1 MLPFLLETSTENERG
16 LWADYLVTVLVL
28 VVCCFTLIG
37 VSVFYYY
44 RKYPGIKAK
53 QPEIVLISTL
63 SGILISISCIMANN
77 HFYKEKGTFWAFC
90 NFWKAWV
97 QLILG
102 ASVWINCLILRS
114 YRLFRVFIQRKKTT
128 VRFFWAGLAILQSP
142 WLIVG
147 IITSSVNGVKYQTDG
162 GKCSFKTEFMVTYT
176 ILFVINICLLLIT
189 VWQTRK
195 IVEEYSGFK
204 ELRLGLIG
212 SLVAVIIS
220 GLLWGIKEIVNNA
233 TNSKLGSI
241 IWREFYTATLVIIV
255 AYLFWKQS
263 LYVMKKAFQNDQ
275 EYVDKLRKA
284 ITKFSNDEADKK
296 IAKSKKEKEKKEK
309 QKEKKK
315 EKEEEEKLKQEDVEM
330 ENNPMHAKSQSSSSS
345 SSSSSD

>member
-1 MLPFLLETSTENERG
+1 MLPFLLETSAENERG

-28 VVCCFTLIG
+28 VICCFTLIG
-37 VSVFYYY
+37 VSIFYYY

-102 ASVWINCLILRS
+102 ASVWVNCLILRS
-114 YRLFRVFIQRKKTT
+114 YRLYRVFIQRKKTT
-128 VRFFWAGLAILQSP
+128 VRFFWAGLGVLQTP

-147 IITSSVNGVKYQTDG
+147 IITSAINGVEYQIDG
-162 GKCSFKTEFMVTYT
+162 GKCSFKTPLMVTFT

-220 GLLWGIKEIVNNA
+220 GLLWGIKEIVNKA
-233 TNSKLGSI
+233 TDSKLGSI
-241 IWREFYTATLVIIV
+241 IWREFYTSTLVIIV

-284 ITKFSNDEADKK
+284 ITKFNNDEADKK
-296 IAKSKKEKEKKEK
+296 IAKSKKENEKKEK
-309 QKEKKK
+309 KKKKKKK
-315 EKEEEEKLKQEDVEM
+315 EKEKEKGDVEM
-330 ENNPMHAKSQSSSSS
+330 QDNPIHDKSQSSSS
-345 SSSSSD
+345 D